1 MRFEISQMLLVVG
14 RLLLGGLFVFGGV
27 RHLFIIPAVTQA
39 IAARGVP
46 APRLVLLVGSAF
58 QFVAG
63 LLLMLGLFVAPA
75 ALGLVLFT
83 LAASV
88 MLLNFWD
95 LDGAAR
101 EAAIN
106 VWQSNI
112 AIIGGLL
119 IATAHAM

>member
-1 MRFEISQMLLVVG
+1 MNLDISQALQVLG
-14 RLLLGGLFVFGGV
+14 RLLLGGLFVYGGV
-27 RHLFIIPAVTQA
+27 HHMFAIPAITQA
-39 IAARGVP
+39 IAGRGVP

-63 LLLMLGLFVAPA
+63 LLLILGLYVAPA

-83 LAASV
+83 FTASI

-95 LDGAAR
+95 LEGPAR
-101 EAAIN
+101 EAAKN
-106 VWQSNI
+106 VWQSNL

-119 IATAHAM
+119 ITAAHAM

>member
-1 MRFEISQMLLVVG
+1 MRFEISQMLLVLG

-119 IATAHAM
+119 IAAAHAM

>member
-1 MRFEISQMLLVVG
+1 MNFEISQVLLILG
-14 RLLLGGLFVFGGV
+14 RVLLGGLFVYGGV
-27 RHLFIIPAVTQA
+27 RHMFIMPAITQA

-63 LLLMLGLFVAPA
+63 LSLILGMFVAPA
-75 ALGLVLFT
+75 ALALVLFT
-83 LAASV
+83 VAASV

-95 LDGAAR
+95 LEGAPR

-106 VWQSNI
+106 VWQSNL
-112 AIIGGLL
+112 AIVGGLL
-119 IATAHAM
+119 ITAAHAM